1 MHRPDTTDPAY
12 AERLAAS
19 VAPRHGWRAVVDP
32 QRPYRWNIRRLGL
45 GRVLDIGCGV
55 GRNLSHLDGNGVGV
69 DHNADSVR
77 IARARG
83 LAAYTTD
90 EFTGSVD
97 DRPGSFDSLL
107 FAHVLE
113 HMTPPDATA
122 LVRSYLPYLRPG
134 GRVAVICPQ
143 ERGQASD
150 ATHVTFLDAAAITEL
165 LLGTDV
171 TVERTTS
178 FPLPRAAGRVFTHNE
193 TVVVGRWGARTPEG
207 QPLWSAADKEPTMF
221 RKKTRPS
228 AETATPQAAP
238 APARATVL
246 DQYVRTAPTNQNAI
260 DVFAG
265 EWTSA
270 LPAEA
275 DVQAGAVPLFAD
287 PRITWLID
295 HVGGVDGFRVLE
307 LGPLEGGHS
316 AMLHQAGASVVAIE
330 SNTRAYLKCLVVKE
344 ILDLPRCHFLLGDFV
359 PYLQAC
365 TDRFDLML
373 ASGVLYHSP
382 DPLAM
387 LEAMGRTADRIA
399 IWTHYFEPAVVA
411 ADPGKERMFV
421 PEPER
426 VSWRGHDL
434 VLHRRNYLESLE
446 WTGFC
451 GGPESSAL
459 WMERDGLLTVL
470 AELGY
475 SKLTIESD
483 DHANPNGAC
492 IMLCAER

>member
-83 LAAYTTD
+83 LGRTRRTSSPAR
-90 EFTGSVD
+90 SD

-113 HMTPPDATA
+113 HMTPPEATGTGPVVPA
-122 LVRSYLPYLRPG
+122 VPAARRTGRGDLPARTRAGVGRHPRHLPRRRGDHRTAARHRCHGRTHHVVPVATRRRPG
-134 GRVAVICPQ
+134 VHPQRDGRGGPVGGAYARGPTVMVC
-143 ERGQASD
+143 RGQGANDVSQEA
-150 ATHVTFLDAAAITEL
+150 AT
-165 LLGTDV
+165 LGRDGH
-171 TVERTTS
+171 
-178 FPLPRAAGRVFTHNE
+178 AAGSP
-193 TVVVGRWGARTPEG
+193 GARTGHGARPVRPDG
-207 QPLWSAADKEPTMF
+207 AHQSEP
-221 RKKTRPS
+221 
-228 AETATPQAAP
+228 
-238 APARATVL
+238 
-246 DQYVRTAPTNQNAI
+246 I

-265 EWTSA
+265 EWTST

-330 SNTRAYLKCLVVKE
+330 SNTR
-344 ILDLPRCHFLLGDFV
+344 G
-359 PYLQAC
+359 
-365 TDRFDLML
+365 T
-373 ASGVLYHSP
+373 
-382 DPLAM
+382 
-387 LEAMGRTADRIA
+387 
-399 IWTHYFEPAVVA
+399 
-411 ADPGKERMFV
+411 
-421 PEPER
+421 
-426 VSWRGHDL
+426 
-434 VLHRRNYLESLE
+434 
-446 WTGFC
+446 
-451 GGPESSAL
+451 
-459 WMERDGLLTVL
+459 
-470 AELGY
+470 
-475 SKLTIESD
+475 
-483 DHANPNGAC
+483 
-492 IMLCAER
+492 